1 MWNLYHRRRGGAS
14 AASAGWSNALSFE
27 RLEGRLVMAGNVM
40 AHVVGGN
47 LIVIGD
53 DAGAT
58 ITVSQTQPGQFTL
71 TGDDTTING
80 SAQPTTFTK
89 VTGDLRFNF
98 GAGDD
103 TLQFDESSP
112 ISIHGQL
119 SISGGSGSNTVTTFF
134 GPSVQSGSTQP
145 GLLTVGGNLTILNLT
160 GPIQTVQ
167 LMNLDVKGGVNIV
180 NLGGAVFA
188 TMSFDP
194 GESGQAVP
202 NSIRGNV
209 TIVNGPGVVDQNSF
223 TSLNVKGNVQI
234 INQANVTFTGINS
247 FDASNVIGG
256 SLLITDSHAEV
267 GQISVAATRIA
278 RGLQIL
284 ETAASSSVVSFAG
297 SVGGPTS
304 IVTGDGA
311 DQVFVG
317 ESTFGGPFLLST
329 GKGNDAV
336 YIGGPAVQY
345 TVTQF
350 RIVTFV
356 DQNGNVVKRLVPVN
370 EVFVA
375 GGGPVTFGGNVTAL
389 FGDGDDTLTLAT
401 DAEVK
406 FKKGALFD
414 GQGGSNSANVD
425 TNNLPAK
432 PTFAHFQVNAV

>member
-1 MWNLYHRRRGGAS
+1 
-14 AASAGWSNALSFE
+14 
-27 RLEGRLVMAGNVM
+27 MAGNVQ
-40 AHVVGGN
+40 AHVFGGN
-47 LIVIGD
+47 LTVIGD

-71 TGDDTTING
+71 TGDNTTING
-80 SAQPTTFTK
+80 SAQPATFTK
-89 VTGDLRFNF
+89 VTEGLLFYF

-103 TLQFDESSP
+103 TLGFDESSP

-119 SISGGSGSNTVTTFF
+119 LISGGSGSNTVTTF
-134 GPSVQSGSTQP
+134 QSGSTQP
-145 GLLTVGGNLTILNLT
+145 GSLTVGGNLTILNLK

-167 LMNLDVKGGVNIV
+167 LANLHVKGGVNIV
-180 NLGGAVFA
+180 NLGGAAFV
-188 TMSFDP
+188 TMSVDP
-194 GESGQAVP
+194 DEAGVP
-202 NSIRGNV
+202 NSIGGNV
-209 TIVNGPGVVDQNSF
+209 TIVNGPGEVDQNSF

-278 RGLQIL
+278 RSLQIL
-284 ETAASSSVVSFAG
+284 ETAASSSVVSFAD

-336 YIGGPAVQY
+336 SIGGPAAQY

-350 RIVTFV
+350 RVVTFV

-370 EVFVA
+370 IVFVA

-406 FKKGALFD
+406 FEKGALFD

-432 PTFAHFQVNAV
+432 PKFAHFQVNAV